1 MKLKYR
7 QIHLDFHNS
16 PLIYNIGE
24 NFEPE
29 KFAEIMK
36 KANVNSVTFFA
47 KCHHGMSYYKTKVG
61 KMHPALKKDLLS
73 LAVEYLHK
81 EGIDCIAYISVGW
94 DEYIAYENPDY
105 IEITPEGKLSTSF
118 LESRWKKIC
127 LNNRKYIC
135 LLYTSPSPRD

>member
-36 KANVNSVTFFA
+36 KANVNSVTFFC
-47 KCHHGMSYYKTKVG
+47 KMSSWYE
-61 KMHPALKKDLLS
+61 LL
-73 LAVEYLHK
+73 
-81 EGIDCIAYISVGW
+81 
-94 DEYIAYENPDY
+94 
-105 IEITPEGKLSTSF
+105 
-118 LESRWKKIC
+118 
-127 LNNRKYIC
+127 
-135 LLYTSPSPRD
+135 

>member
-61 KMHPALKKDLLS
+61 KMHPALKKIYYLLQ
-73 LAVEYLHK
+73 LNIFIKKVLIVLH
-81 EGIDCIAYISVGW
+81 I
-94 DEYIAYENPDY
+94 
-105 IEITPEGKLSTSF
+105 
-118 LESRWKKIC
+118 
-127 LNNRKYIC
+127 
-135 LLYTSPSPRD
+135 